1 MLQYFGLYSVPFR
14 EIFHFEHCSSPLRV
28 DVINGWPLID
38 CLEIIV
44 STLYILVLL
53 NLMLR
58 DTILKAAKILVDN
71 AKKLV
76 VGAGSGQEE
85 LASAAKESVNTIN
98 RLTEFMKRGAAS
110 LGSSQPEAQ
119 VKYLV
124 EAIILLTVFVL

>member
-1 MLQYFGLYSVPFR
+1 MIRHFSVTRFCARLFLFR
-14 EIFHFEHCSSPLRV
+14 RA
-28 DVINGWPLID
+28 INDSLIIIIIID

-98 RLTEFMKRGAAS
+98 RLTEIMKRGAAS